1 MDIAAL
7 ALQVRQLNSWVEQQE
22 ERRLE
27 VHRLQAVPFGHAEL
41 SIDVHATSPVASFNR
56 NRIYLCGDGNGLSL
70 RGLQE
75 IVARFEAQNIR
86 RYFAWLSPGPNI
98 DVVRDWLTSL
108 GFKRVVWTRYP
119 TLLHVSVPGQAQ
131 FSDLEIRQVDADEIV
146 RAGPLLG
153 ESMMDGYF
161 NTAGKRGFYHYM
173 AFDKGQPVAAAAL
186 VKFEDL
192 GYLTYAGTLPTARR
206 RGAQTALILRRL
218 DEATHLG
225 CTRIVSQTLTMLRE
239 SFSNLQRCGFR
250 EVYEQ
255 EVYEWSSA
263 DT

>member
-1 MDIAAL
+1 MDIPAL
-7 ALQVRQLNSWVEQQE
+7 ALQVRQLNSWIEQQE

-27 VHRLQAVPFGHAEL
+27 VHRLEAVPFGHAEV

-56 NRIYLCGDGNGLSL
+56 NRIYLCGDGTGLSL
-70 RGLQE
+70 SGLQD
-75 IVARFEAQNIR
+75 IVALFEAQDIR

-98 DVVRDWLTSL
+98 DVVRDWLASL

-119 TLLHVSVPGQAQ
+119 TLLHSSVPAPTAS
-131 FSDLEIRQVDADEIV
+131 SDLAIRQVDADEIA
-146 RAGPLLG
+146 RAGRLLG

-173 AFDKGQPVAAAAL
+173 AFDENQPVAAAAL
-186 VKFEDL
+186 VKFEDI
-192 GYLTYAGTLPTARR
+192 GYLTYAGTIPSARR

-218 DEATHLG
+218 DEATRLG

-255 EVYEWSSA
+255 EVYEWSSSDA
-263 DT
+263 

>member
-7 ALQVRQLNSWVEQQE
+7 ALQVRLLNSWVEQQE

-27 VHRLQAVPFGHAEL
+27 VHRLQAVPFGHAEV
-41 SIDVHATSPVASFNR
+41 SIDVNATSPVASFNR
-56 NRIYLCGDGNGLSL
+56 NRIYLCGDGNGLAL
-70 RGLQE
+70 RGLQD
-75 IVARFEAQNIR
+75 IVALFEAR
-86 RYFAWLSPGPNI
+86 DVKRYFAWLSPGPNI
-98 DVVRDWLTSL
+98 EVVRDWLASL
-108 GFKRVVWTRYP
+108 GLKRVVWTRYP
-119 TLLHVSVPGQAQ
+119 TLLHTSVPVPTAP
-131 FSDLEIRQVDADEIV
+131 SDLEIRQVDADEIA

-153 ESMMDGYF
+153 EAMMDGYC

-173 AFDKGQPVAAAAL
+173 AFDQGQPVAAAAL
-186 VKFEDL
+186 VKFEDI
-192 GYLTYAGTLPTARR
+192 GYLTYAGTIPTARR

-218 DEATHLG
+218 DEAARLG

-239 SFSNLQRCGFR
+239 SCANLQRCGFR